1 MSSAHGMQEGGEPGA
16 GGAEGSRDA
25 ECVIACHECDL
36 LQRER
41 PLPVNGVLRCCRC
54 HAALYRSQTGGLD
67 RSLAYALAALAL
79 FALANAFPI
88 VGLSVNGDLVE
99 TTLFGSVYVLYRDG
113 MWPLAVLIFVTTL
126 LMPMLQAAGIVWLL
140 LPLRL
145 GRRPYRAEFVF
156 RLLHVAQSWGMTE
169 VLILGLLVA
178 LVKLAHIASVVP
190 DTALWSFGALML
202 LLAAAA
208 AAFDP
213 RDLWARLEGPPD
225 VALRG
230 AAGGSAGA
238 SAVGSVA
245 AVSPSAPSTAP
256 SSAPSPASSSFPA
269 RTAAGCLR
277 CVCHDCGLLSAPLT
291 ATAAGAHQ
299 HDLRCTRCG
308 SRLHLRKPNSLART
322 WALLMA
328 ALVLYLPANLLP
340 VMHTSSLFGAQKDT
354 IMSGVVYL
362 WTSGSWPLAVLVFI
376 ASIAVP
382 MLKILAIGFLAASAN
397 LGSRWQPVQRARI
410 YRIVELV
417 GRWSMLDIYVIAI
430 LTALVQFNALATIT
444 AGPAAIAFGA
454 VVVLTM
460 FAAMSFDPRL
470 TWDTRQT
477 THGSSS

>member
-1 MSSAHGMQEGGEPGA
+1 MNSAHAFDNARDAGA
-16 GGAEGSRDA
+16 GGSGGVEG
-25 ECVIACHECDL
+25 VIACHECDL

-54 HAALYRSQTGGLD
+54 GAALYRRQSGGLD
-67 RSLAYALAALAL
+67 RALAYALAALVL
-79 FALANAFPI
+79 FVLANAFPI

-99 TTLFGSVYVLYRDG
+99 TTLFGSVHVLYRDG
-113 MWPLAVLIFVTTL
+113 MWPLAALIFVTTL

-145 GRRPYRAEFVF
+145 GRRPYRAELVF
-156 RLLHVAQSWGMTE
+156 RMLHVAQSWGMTE

-225 VALRG
+225 VAPRG
-230 AAGGSAGA
+230 VASGVSAGA
-238 SAVGSVA
+238 SPA
-245 AVSPSAPSTAP
+245 ASADASAGVSAPAAST
-256 SSAPSPASSSFPA
+256 SARSSSSPLFPA

-277 CVCHDCGLLSAPLT
+277 CVCHDCGLMSAPL
-291 ATAAGAHQ
+291 AGALAGAHH

-322 WALLMA
+322 WALLFA

-382 MLKILAIGFLAASAN
+382 MLKILAIAFLAGSAN
-397 LGSRWQPVQRARI
+397 LRSRWHPVQRARI

-477 THGSSS
+477 THGTSS

>member
-1 MSSAHGMQEGGEPGA
+1 MNTTRGERNIDAAGA
-16 GGAEGSRDA
+16 AG
-25 ECVIACHECDL
+25 VIACHECDL
-36 LQRER
+36 LQHER

-54 HAALYRSQTGGLD
+54 RASLYRRHADSLD
-67 RSLAYALAALAL
+67 RALSYALAALAL
-79 FALANAFPI
+79 FVLANAFPI

-99 TTLFGSVYVLYRDG
+99 TTLFGSVHVLYRDG
-113 MWPLAVLIFVTTL
+113 MWPLAILIFVTTL
-126 LMPMLQAAGIVWLL
+126 LMPALQALGIVWLL

-145 GRRPYRAEFVF
+145 GRRPYRADLVF

-190 DTALWSFGALML
+190 DIALWSFGALML

-208 AAFDP
+208 AEFDP
-213 RDLWARLEGPPD
+213 RDLWARLEGPPE
-225 VALRG
+225 VAPRGG
-230 AAGGSAGA
+230 AA
-238 SAVGSVA
+238 
-245 AVSPSAPSTAP
+245 APEFTSL
-256 SSAPSPASSSFPA
+256 
-269 RTAAGCLR
+269 TAAGCGR
-277 CVCHDCGLLSAPLT
+277 CVCHDCGLLSAPL
-291 ATAAGAHQ
+291 AGTHH
-299 HDLRCTRCG
+299 HDLRCARCG
-308 SRLHLRKPNSLART
+308 SRLHVRKPNSLART
-322 WALLMA
+322 WAFLLA

-376 ASIAVP
+376 ASVAVP
-382 MLKILAIGFLAASAN
+382 MLKIIAIAFLAGSAN
-397 LGSRWQPVQRARI
+397 LGSHWHPVQRARI

-444 AGPAAIAFGA
+444 AGPAAVAFGA

-470 TWDTRQT
+470 TWDTRQH
-477 THGSSS
+477 THGTSS

>member
-1 MSSAHGMQEGGEPGA
+1 MSSAHGMLEGTDPGPGGA
-16 GGAEGSRDA
+16 GSGAVEG
-25 ECVIACHECDL
+25 VIACHECDL

-54 HAALYRSQTGGLD
+54 NAALYRRQPGGLD

-79 FALANAFPI
+79 FMLANAFPI

-113 MWPLAVLIFVTTL
+113 MWPLAMLIFVTTL

-156 RLLHVAQSWGMTE
+156 RMLHVAQSWGMTE

-225 VALRG
+225 VALHG
-230 AAGGSAGA
+230 AAAGGSAGGSAGA
-238 SAVGSVA
+238 SAAGSTVTSSLA
-245 AVSPSAPSTAP
+245 TSPSAHL
-256 SSAPSPASSSFPA
+256 PASASFPA

-277 CVCHDCGLLSAPLT
+277 CVCHDCGLLSAPL
-291 ATAAGAHQ
+291 AGTHQ
-299 HDLRCTRCG
+299 HDLRCARCG

-322 WALLMA
+322 WALLLA

-362 WTSGSWPLAVLVFI
+362 WTSGSWPLAALVFI

-397 LGSRWQPVQRARI
+397 LRSRWQPVQRARI

-470 TWDTRQT
+470 TWDARQT
-477 THGSSS
+477 THGTSS